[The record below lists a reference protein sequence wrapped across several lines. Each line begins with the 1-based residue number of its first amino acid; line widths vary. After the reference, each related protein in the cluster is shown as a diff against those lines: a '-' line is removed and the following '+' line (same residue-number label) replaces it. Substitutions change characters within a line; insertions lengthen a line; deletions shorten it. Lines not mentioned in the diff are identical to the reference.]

1 MTMKKPL
8 LLLSLVLV
16 SFTLSACEET
26 TIDLKKE
33 SDVHTSYF
41 DSMIAINLYVAED
54 TDESVTDEIFDKS
67 EALLEDIH
75 RQADRYNTYSGVT
88 NVMTLNENPT
98 DTHTVDEEL
107 FELLTLS
114 KEYHA
119 LTNGYFDITMGPVLD
134 IWNDHLEACNEDGN
148 CSVPSDATL
157 SAAGEFVGIEK
168 LTLNEE
174 TREVTM
180 EENMNL
186 NLGGV
191 AKGYATNKL
200 SDLLKSYDEVES
212 FLINAGTSNIEVYG
226 DHPTRESDLWHIGV
240 TDPTN
245 PNDPYGYAGV
255 KLDSGTSLVTSGDYV
270 RYFEVDGQRYH
281 HLINPNTLEPS
292 YHHRSVTVVIEDGS
306 IGDIISTAAFLMEPS
321 ESQDFIEGL
330 EDVEAVWYLDDDTI
344 ETSSGFDEYLL
355 EWRE

>member
-1 MTMKKPL
+1 MKKTL
-8 LLLSLVLV
+8 LILSFVLAV
-16 SFTLSACEET
+16 FTLSACEDSVEVN
-26 TIDLKKE
+26 LKKE

-41 DSMIAINLYVAED
+41 DSMIAINLYVGED
-54 TDESVTDEIFDKS
+54 TDESITDEIFEKS
-67 EALLEDIH
+67 GVLLQDI
-75 RQADRYNTYSGVT
+75 RQQADRYNTYSGVT

-98 DTHTVDEEL
+98 ATHMVDEEL

-134 IWNDHLEACNEDGN
+134 IWSDHLEACNERGD

-157 SAAGEFVGIEK
+157 NAAGEHVGIDK
-168 LTLNEE
+168 LTLNED

-180 EENMNL
+180 QENMNL

-200 SDLLKSYDEVES
+200 SDLLKSYDEIES

-226 DHPTRESDLWHIGV
+226 EHPTRDSKLWHVGV

-245 PNDPYGYAGV
+245 PNNPYGYAGV

-306 IGDIISTAAFLMEPS
+306 IGDILSTAAFLMEPS
-321 ESQDFIEGL
+321 ESQAFIEGL
-330 EDVEAVWYLDDDTI
+330 DDVEAVWYLDDDSI

-355 EWRE
+355 EWRN